1 MTIYAKNMKD
11 MVRAG
16 SGFLDTGLI
25 FHYNDGSKPGG
36 MDPGNRMG
44 TGRRQRIIQEET
56 YGNSGGI
63 CSSSSGSDRAGDR

>member
-1 MTIYAKNMKD
+1 

-36 MDPGNRMG
+36 WIPVIGW
-44 TGRRQRIIQEET
+44 EP
-56 YGNSGGI
+56 
-63 CSSSSGSDRAGDR
+63 AGDKE